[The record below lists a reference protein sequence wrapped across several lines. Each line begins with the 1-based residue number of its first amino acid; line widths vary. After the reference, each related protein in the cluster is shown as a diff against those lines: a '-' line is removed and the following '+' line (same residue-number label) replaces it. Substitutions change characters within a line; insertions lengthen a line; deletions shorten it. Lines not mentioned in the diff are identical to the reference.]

1 VALSPHGEC
10 ARTAVEE
17 DGVRWLCVIVAL
29 MLGAAADARTV
40 RPGLTGNSV
49 PAACFDDDG
58 ACPDLGDRRPISYR
72 IRDPSG

>member
-1 VALSPHGEC
+1 M
-10 ARTAVEE
+10 
-17 DGVRWLCVIVAL
+17 RWLCVIVAL

-49 PAACFDDDG
+49 PATCFDDDG

-72 IRDPSG
+72 IRDLSG